1 MKNLKLIWVDDEV
14 DMLKPFV
21 IFLETKG
28 YKVDTVSNGADALSM
43 ILANKYD
50 LVLLDEMMPGMDGL
64 TVLKEIKKINSYLPV
79 VMVTKSEEE
88 GIMEDAI
95 ASQIA
100 DYLIKPI
107 NPNQIILT
115 IKKIFQ
121 ADEIKKNRIGKDYA
135 FFSRYLNEEIYNR
148 PNYEKWKEI
157 YNKIC
162 EWDIKIDELNEE
174 SLKQTHFLEKL
185 NANKEFAKYVKN
197 SYKKWLHTDD
207 NRPVLSYDVISE
219 YLIPQLENAQNPIY
233 FIVLDC
239 MRLDQFKVILP
250 YLHEL
255 FDMEENMYYSILP
268 TATPYSRN
276 SIFSGILP
284 LDIEKNFPQFW
295 TDPFEEET
303 SRNRNEHQLMEYHL
317 KDMGFDNL
325 KTSYVKIFNIE
336 EGNYVIRKIPSWK
349 NNDVVI
355 LVYNFL
361 DLLAH
366 HRSKSSIL
374 QETIPDDSAL
384 RAFTKHWFLHSSLYE
399 ALKLIKETD
408 ATIILTTDHGS
419 IRVNRSIVVAGDK
432 ETTPTIRYK
441 HGKNLKISDDDKHT
455 FFMKNPSEFG
465 LPIRSIIDN
474 YVFTTEDYFFVYPN
488 YFHQYQ
494 KQYAGT
500 YQHGGI
506 SMEEM
511 ILPLVIAKP
520 KK

>member
-1 MKNLKLIWVDDEV
+1 MRNLRLLWVDDEV

-21 IFLETKG
+21 MFLNAKG
-28 YKVDTVSNGADALSM
+28 YQVDTVSNGSDALSM
-43 ILANKYD
+43 ILAKKYD

-64 TVLKEIKKINSYLPV
+64 TVLKEIKKINSFIPV
-79 VMVTKSEEE
+79 VMVTKNEQE

-107 NPNQIILT
+107 NPSQIIIT

-121 ADEIKKNRIGKDYA
+121 ADEIRKNRIGKEYA
-135 FFSRYLNEEIYNR
+135 EFSRELNEKLSEN
-148 PNYEKWKEI
+148 PNYEDWKEI
-157 YNKIC
+157 YKRITDWN
-162 EWDIKIDELNEE
+162 IKLDELNEE
-174 SLKQTHFLEKL
+174 SLKQTHFLEIL
-185 NANKEFAKYVKN
+185 NANHEFAKFVKEN
-197 SYKKWLHTDD
+197 YKEWLENDF
-207 NRPVLSYDVISE
+207 NRPILSYDVISE
-219 YLIPQLENAQNPIY
+219 FLIPQIERTNKPVY

-239 MRLDQFKVILP
+239 MRLDQFKVMLP
-250 YLHEL
+250 YIHEL
-255 FDMEENMYYSILP
+255 FDIEEKLYYSILP

-284 LDIEKNFPQFW
+284 SEIEKSFPQFW
-295 TDPFEEET
+295 TDPFEEES

-317 KDMGFDNL
+317 SDLGYESV
-325 KTSYVKIFNIE
+325 KTSYIKIFNID
-336 EGNYVIRKIPSWK
+336 EGNYVLRKIPTWK
-349 NNDVVI
+349 NEQLIV

-384 RAFTKHWFLHSSLYE
+384 RAFTKHWFLHSTFYE
-399 ALKLIKETD
+399 TLKQIKETG
-408 ATIILTTDHGS
+408 ATVVLTTDHGS
-419 IRVNRSIVVAGDK
+419 IRVNRSLLIAGDR

-441 HGKNLKISDDDKHT
+441 YGKNLKVDEKHI
-455 FFMKNPSEFG
+455 FYIKNPKEYG
-465 LPIRSIIDN
+465 LPSKSIVDSYAIA
-474 YVFTTEDYFFVYPN
+474 TEDYFFVYPN

-511 ILPLVIAKP
+511 ILPLVVAKP

>member
-1 MKNLKLIWVDDEV
+1 MKKLSLLWIDDEV

-21 IFLETKG
+21 IFLKSKG
-28 YKVDTVSNGADALSM
+28 YNVDTISNGSDALSM
-43 ILANKYD
+43 ILTNNYD
-50 LVLLDEMMPGMDGL
+50 LILLDEMMPGMDGL
-64 TVLKEIKKINSYLPV
+64 TTLKEIKKINSYLPV

-88 GIMEDAI
+88 GIMDDAI

-121 ADEIKKNRIGKDYA
+121 ADEIKRNRIGEEYSI
-135 FFSRYLNEEIYNR
+135 FIRYLNDEIANK
-148 PNYEKWKEI
+148 PNYQKWMKI
-157 YNKIC
+157 YDKIC
-162 EWDIKIDELNEE
+162 EWDIKIDEINDKTLA
-174 SLKQTHFLEKL
+174 QTHFFEKL
-185 NANKEFAKYVKN
+185 NANQEFARYVKDN
-197 SYKKWLHTDD
+197 YKKWLHSDD
-207 NRPVLSYDVISE
+207 APTFSYDILSQ
-219 YLIPQLENAQNPIY
+219 YLLPEVEKADKPVY

-239 MRLDQFKVILP
+239 LRLDQFKILFP
-250 YLHEL
+250 YLQEL
-255 FDMEENMYYSILP
+255 FDLDNQMYYSILP

-284 LDIEKNFPQFW
+284 YDIAKNFPEFW
-295 TDPFEEET
+295 TDPFDEET

-317 KDMGFDNL
+317 KDLGYDNL
-325 KTSYVKIFNIE
+325 KTTYVKIFNVQ
-336 EGNYVIRKIPSWK
+336 EGNYVNRKITTWK
-349 NNDVVI
+349 NQDIVV

-384 RAFTKHWFLHSSLYE
+384 RAFSKHWFLHSTFYE
-399 ALKLIKETD
+399 TLKKIKERGS
-408 ATIILTTDHGS
+408 TIILTTDHGS
-419 IRVNRSIVVAGDK
+419 IRVNRSIMVGGDK

-441 HGKNLKISDDDKHT
+441 HGKNLKINDKHT
-455 FFMKNPSEFG
+455 LFMKNPMEYG
-465 LPIRSIIDN
+465 LPSRGIIDN
-474 YVFTTEDYFFVYPN
+474 YVFATEDYFFVYPN
-488 YFHQYQ
+488 FYHQYQ
-494 KQYAGT
+494 KQYLGT

-511 ILPLVIAKP
+511 ILPLAIGKP